1 MPGSGW
7 CSGYSSR
14 LAPMHP
20 GFKSRSGCMCKWLS
34 QSMLALAGFLR
45 VLRFPPAFKIG
56 TCLAQSITPPHPG
69 GMGSCRVKKWILQ
82 SSADR
87 QSRFHGST
95 PKWSNMIL
103 MIHQWW
109 YYSSLSLISVWKR
122 RYINPIIIIIII
134 IMPNKTACP
143 YNIS

>member
-1 MPGSGW
+1 MRCTSGLIGLYMRDTSVLQLDFHLTFSLRGSGW
-7 CSGYSSR
+7 CSGDSSR

-34 QSMLALAGFLR
+34 QSMLALAGF
-45 VLRFPPAFKIG
+45 LRFPPAFKIG

-95 PKWSNMIL
+95 PK
-103 MIHQWW
+103 
-109 YYSSLSLISVWKR
+109 
-122 RYINPIIIIIII
+122 
-134 IMPNKTACP
+134 
-143 YNIS
+143 